1 MCVYIYTFFKHR
13 NLLEAN
19 FYIYQVP
26 HKIWAGSAQPFR
38 RLLDANKQTDTQTDR
53 QYIYIDIDEY
63 KDNNVK
69 NAKLLKKREL
79 FVLRLMWKFKFL
91 SFGKYFQIEY
101 VKLKYGEMTY
111 ILSKNVNVLA
121 YKTFLTI
128 ENQKKKNILFTYHS
142 KISYR

>member
-1 MCVYIYTFFKHR
+1 MDT
-13 NLLEAN
+13 
-19 FYIYQVP
+19 
-26 HKIWAGSAQPFR
+26 
-38 RLLDANKQTDTQTDR
+38 NKQTDTQTDR

-128 ENQKKKNILFTYHS
+128 EN
-142 KISYR
+142 

>member
-1 MCVYIYTFFKHR
+1 MCIYIYTHFLNIEICWRQIF
-13 NLLEAN
+13 
-19 FYIYQVP
+19 IYTRSHTKFGP
-26 HKIWAGSAQPFR
+26 D
-38 RLLDANKQTDTQTDR
+38 RLSRFDVYWIQTNKQTPRQTDR

-128 ENQKKKNILFTYHS
+128 EN
-142 KISYR
+142 